1 MRIFLAD
8 PHYGHFLAI
17 FFCQICDFLVNF
29 IHFLIVLAVSGHFL
43 GVNCINRQGGGMLLC
58 GISNGGGS
66 ARSCWLAE
74 GNVHR
79 KEREELAAVWRLW
92 DRGEG
97 TPV

>member
-1 MRIFLAD
+1 
-8 PHYGHFLAI
+8 
-17 FFCQICDFLVNF
+17 
-29 IHFLIVLAVSGHFL
+29 
-43 GVNCINRQGGGMLLC
+43 MLLC